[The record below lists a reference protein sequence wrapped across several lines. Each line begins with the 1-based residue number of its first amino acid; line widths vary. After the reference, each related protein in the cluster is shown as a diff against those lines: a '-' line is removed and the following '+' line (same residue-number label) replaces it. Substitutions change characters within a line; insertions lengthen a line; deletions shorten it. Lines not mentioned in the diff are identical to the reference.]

1 MQAKYPT
8 KVQAIRPKGQKPRF
22 YVTLPMPLAA
32 AIGVQ
37 AGEDVEWE
45 LLTRGELHLVRLS
58 PPPTKA
64 KHRPR

>member
-45 LLTRGELHLVRLS
+45 LLTRGELHLIRLS
-58 PPPTKA
+58 PPPPKA
-64 KHRPR
+64 KRPPR